1 MSISRAAVR
10 GFARAYWDVPCPD
23 GQVAGI
29 NYTYYLRAAR
39 QALAKRGVT
48 NGDTWRAVFLREP
61 VDADGEGLYLVRPDD
76 MSKAQSFHRRGDLS
90 ADAFQLIHADKGLLD
105 CAHYVSSALGS
116 AGISAATNSA
126 PALHQTL
133 YARADTQTFATRAE
147 YATAQRIFDSKMLQ
161 DGDMIFYSLSGK
173 IHHCALILSGT
184 YISCHTRSRH
194 PLNVDDRDWNL
205 GAGTWTYTLLHF
217 KTDDDPKATNTTL
230 AALPGWWAMQYGAR
244 TAYYHF
250 TADGRVQGSE
260 RRPASGKASAA
271 GATGHGYW
279 YERDGKI
286 LMFWSKSGIF
296 NELVLN
302 TRGDTLSGAAS
313 DGNPAVSGSKI
324 V

>member
-1 MSISRAAVR
+1 MTISRAAVR

-61 VDADGEGLYLVRPDD
+61 VDADGEGLFLVRPDA

-105 CAHYVSSALGS
+105 CAHYVSAALGS

-133 YARADTQTFATRAE
+133 YARADTQTFATSAE
-147 YATAQRIFDSKMLQ
+147 HTTARRIFDSKILQ
-161 DGDMIFYSLSGK
+161 DGDMIFYLLSGK

-184 YISCHTRSRH
+184 YISCHSRSRH

-230 AALPGWWAMQYGAR
+230 AALPGWWAVQYGGR
-244 TAYYHF
+244 PVYYHF

-260 RRPASGKASAA
+260 RQGKRRRCHR
-271 GATGHGYW
+271 T
-279 YERDGKI
+279 R
-286 LMFWSKSGIF
+286 L
-296 NELVLN
+296 LV
-302 TRGDTLSGAAS
+302 
-313 DGNPAVSGSKI
+313 
-324 V
+324 